1 MFTFLVGWFGLV
13 GGASLTGYQRQA
25 HLQTV
30 KEVMRGEVETPLLP
44 LQIVAESFRTG
55 TITVPLSATGFET
68 LRQVLFG
75 LIRAMSN
82 TPSITAIYV
91 ALDSDGTF
99 LGYYNKGITIGHGEE
114 NFTMTLLNG
123 QTCAWDYGADCDA
136 DDPTAPCLQGL
147 DQQPDCRR
155 YYDISQTTGVPW
167 CSPPGSTPASGEAAV
182 ETSETCWFD
191 EHFETKVYD
200 PRVRPWYTGTMAFAP
215 SDVFYSDVRTPA
227 RVGMCAG
234 RERERARVT

>member
-1 MFTFLVGWFGLV
+1 MILLMFLVGWFGLV
-13 GGASLTGYQRQA
+13 GGASWAGSQRQA
-25 HLQTV
+25 LLQAV
-30 KEVMRGEVETPLLP
+30 KEALKDEMETPQLP
-44 LQIVAESFRTG
+44 LRIIAKLFRTG
-55 TITVPLSATGFET
+55 MITLPLTASGFET

-75 LIRAMSN
+75 LIHAMSE
-82 TPSITAIYV
+82 TPSVGAVNV
-91 ALDSDGTF
+91 ALASDGSF
-99 LGYYNKGITIGHGEE
+99 VGYYNIGHGAET
-114 NFTMTLLNG
+114 FTMSLLDG
-123 QTCAWDYGADCDA
+123 RVCAWDYSADCDA
-136 DDPTAPCLQGL
+136 DDATAPCLQGL

-155 YYDISQTTGVPW
+155 YYDVSQTTGVPW